1 MRHSG
6 MSAAAV
12 RRWLSIPLCVA
23 CFGAACRPAAP
34 PPASAPR
41 PRAAPLAIGFPA
53 PAIGIDDWVH
63 PGTVRPVAPFTA
75 FEPGK
80 IYVLEFWATWCP
92 YSRAAVPL
100 LAVLQERHAADGVVV
115 IGLAVDFPGSLRGFL
130 AEADP
135 DVRDLAALAGRYCL
149 AVDPDG
155 SVQTAFMDAISEQSL
170 PTAFIVGREGLVEWI
185 GHAQDLED
193 PLGRVVAGTWDR
205 AAFADRWARLQAGRD
220 CVFEAM
226 ALLVADKAAE
236 AAARLDR
243 FATDHA
249 ADAVALNEAAW
260 VVVERSDYGPL
271 PDAVI
276 AAAERIA
283 GRSVFLTPTDGNH
296 LDTLAHVLA
305 LRGNLAAAIE
315 TQRRAVAHGGA
326 DADRFRDYLTQL
338 EAAAAK
344 RSPPP
349 AE

>member
-1 MRHSG
+1 
-6 MSAAAV
+6 V
-12 RRWLSIPLCVA
+12 CVA
-23 CFGAACRPAAP
+23 CVGFACRPAAP
-34 PPASAPR
+34 PPASTPA
-41 PRAAPLAIGFPA
+41 PRAARLAIGFPA
-53 PAIGIDDWVH
+53 PALGIDDWVH

-80 IYVLEFWATWCP
+80 VYVLEFWATWCQ

-100 LAVLQERHAADGVVV
+100 LAALQERHAADGVVV
-115 IGLAVDFPGSLRGFL
+115 IGLAVDVPESLRGFL

-135 DVRDLAALAGRYCL
+135 DVRELAMLAGRYCL

-185 GHAQDLED
+185 GHPQDLED
-193 PLGRVVAGTWDR
+193 PLGHIVAGTWDR
-205 AAFADRWARLQAGRD
+205 AAFAERWARLQAGRE

-236 AAARLDR
+236 AAALLDR
-243 FATDHA
+243 FAADHA
-249 ADAVALNEAAW
+249 ADALALNEAAW
-260 VVVERSDYGPL
+260 VVVERSAYGVL
-271 PDAVI
+271 PDTVL
-276 AAAERIA
+276 AAAERA
-283 GRSVFLTPTDGNH
+283 AERSVSLGPTNGNH

-315 TQRRAVAHGGA
+315 TQRRAVVHGGA
-326 DADRFRDYLTQL
+326 DADRFRDYLAEL
-338 EAAAAK
+338 EVAAAK
-344 RSPPP
+344 RHSPP